1 MKLKQYYYNIRIKQ
15 LKNKYNKLQLELI
28 KAELKKLYKDQNKY
42 DMLYEFIM
50 AEMLYTKNKLLKYKR
65 KLRCLKSTNL

>member
-50 AEMLYTKNKLLKYKR
+50 AEMVYTKNKLLKYKR